1 MRIIYLLLIISFVSN
16 INGDWFDDL
25 VDNLHAKLVAGADY
39 IKEKAAPALRE
50 KFNDAKAKLQDPETH
65 HAFRQW
71 IQEKAI
77 PAVKEKF
84 DAAAD
89 FWKTEVMPEL
99 KQIVS
104 AYEAAKNKAD
114 SVDEH

>member
-39 IKEKAAPALRE
+39 IKQKAAPALRE

-71 IQEKAI
+71 IQE
-77 PAVKEKF
+77 V
-84 DAAAD
+84 
-89 FWKTEVMPEL
+89 
-99 KQIVS
+99 
-104 AYEAAKNKAD
+104 
-114 SVDEH
+114 